1 MAPEKYFWKNK
12 KIQIVYEGSKF
23 LKMGKSDFW
32 GILKRFCEFYRFY
45 WLILNSNAVMNDQHR
60 IIFITEIKSL
70 ILFSK
75 YQNLIKKGYTMGP
88 QLRK

>member
-1 MAPEKYFWKNK
+1 
-12 KIQIVYEGSKF
+12 
-23 LKMGKSDFW
+23 
-32 GILKRFCEFYRFY
+32 
-45 WLILNSNAVMNDQHR
+45 MNDLHR

-88 QLRK
+88 QLRKECSAGTPYVIGVLYIN